1 MRNHFLR
8 TAVGRAKPVM
18 VYYFPFES
26 GGSPSLANAGSI
38 GGNATAVTVN
48 SSTPAFSTDVP
59 TSIGGSHSQII
70 LMSPPGNQTGGR
82 LDLPSGNSTFRLST
96 SGEQIA
102 FSAWLK
108 WSGVDG
114 SADIRQGIVSN
125 MNGALNQGW
134 AFSVNSDGKLSLSLG
149 GAPGRRDSAS
159 ATVVTSGVW
168 TNVAMT
174 YTVGGNPKLFIDGT
188 NVGISSSFGG
198 GIATASTQTLRLGNV
213 DGSFLPVNGI
223 LDDVAVW
230 DLMLSD
236 GKMRAIYTTPTL
248 LSGLGY
254 TAGIM
259 DQLFNIFDSGN
270 GRLTVGSLIW
280 SYKASGFSTSGR
292 AVGDTWQVGSGYDIW
307 LSGANDAT
315 AVGLTAVPRP
325 VMVYYFPFESGGSP
339 SLANAG
345 SIGGNA
351 TAVTVNSSTPAFST
365 DVPTSIGGS
374 HSQIILMS
382 PPGNQTGGRLDL
394 PSGNSTF
401 RLSTSGEQI
410 AFSAWLKWSGV
421 DGSADI
427 RQGIVSNM
435 NGALNQ
441 GWAFSVNSDGK
452 LSLSLGGAPGRRDS
466 ASATVVTSGVWTN
479 VAMTYTVGGNP
490 KLFIDGTNV
499 GISSSF
505 GGGIATA
512 STQTLRL
519 GNVDGSF
526 LPVNGILDDVAV
538 WDLMLSDGKMRAI
551 YTTPTLLSGLGYTAG
566 IMDQLFNIFDSGNG
580 RLTVGSLIWSYK
592 ASGFSTSGRAVG
604 DTWQVGSGYDIWLS
618 GANDATAVGLTA
630 VSE

>member
-1 MRNHFLR
+1 
-8 TAVGRAKPVM
+8 M

-70 LMSPPGNQTGGR
+70 LMSPPSNQTGGR
-82 LDLPSGNSTFRLST
+82 LELPSGNSTFRLST
-96 SGEQIA
+96 SGEQITV
-102 FSAWLK
+102 SVRLK

-125 MNGALNQGW
+125 MNGALSQGW

-149 GAPGRRDSAS
+149 GAGRRDSSS
-159 ATVVTSGVW
+159 ATVVTPGEW
-168 TNVAMT
+168 TNVKMK
-174 YTVGGNPKLFIDGT
+174 YTVGGNPTFFIDGT
-188 NVGISSSFGG
+188 NVG
-198 GIATASTQTLRLGNV
+198 
-213 DGSFLPVNGI
+213 
-223 LDDVAVW
+223 
-230 DLMLSD
+230 
-236 GKMRAIYTTPTL
+236 
-248 LSGLGY
+248 
-254 TAGIM
+254 
-259 DQLFNIFDSGN
+259 
-270 GRLTVGSLIW
+270 LI
-280 SYKASGFSTSGR
+280 G
-292 AVGDTWQVGSGYDIW
+292 
-307 LSGANDAT
+307 
-315 AVGLTAVPRP
+315 
-325 VMVYYFPFESGGSP
+325 
-339 SLANAG
+339 
-345 SIGGNA
+345 
-351 TAVTVNSSTPAFST
+351 
-365 DVPTSIGGS
+365 
-374 HSQIILMS
+374 
-382 PPGNQTGGRLDL
+382 
-394 PSGNSTF
+394 
-401 RLSTSGEQI
+401 
-410 AFSAWLKWSGV
+410 
-421 DGSADI
+421 
-427 RQGIVSNM
+427 
-435 NGALNQ
+435 
-441 GWAFSVNSDGK
+441 
-452 LSLSLGGAPGRRDS
+452 
-466 ASATVVTSGVWTN
+466 
-479 VAMTYTVGGNP
+479 
-490 KLFIDGTNV
+490 
-499 GISSSF
+499 SF